1 MRMPSSIT
9 HLSARTRGGAGSASR
24 RLRAMAPAILQTAA
38 AAVAAWMVASLLLAD
53 PRPNFASIAAVIAVG
68 ATHGVQRQRAVQL
81 VGGVVVGITVA
92 DVLIHLIGTGPWQMA
107 LLVALAMAAAVLLG
121 GGELVVAEAPVS
133 AILLVSLSP
142 AAEAGF
148 SPNRI
153 LEAVIGGA
161 VALTVTALLF
171 PPDPALQAGRAANA
185 VFARLGRT
193 LERIADALAVG
204 DAGRAE
210 SALADARAT
219 DELVDA
225 LGGALASGRETA
237 RLAPPRR
244 GARSALDRYERS
256 LGHLDLAVRNTR
268 VLARHSLRL
277 LRAGGDVPPAL
288 AAAVEELAE
297 AVWALAAAFDD
308 PGRAEDARR
317 LATRA
322 AARATDLHEQ
332 GQRLAVLEAVVQV
345 RSTAVDLVRAAEVV
359 AAEEA
364 LAGDLP
370 TEELLAVPAAR

>member
-38 AAVAAWMVASLLLAD
+38 AAVAAWMVARLLLPD
-53 PRPNFASIAAVIAVG
+53 PRPAFASIAAVIAVG

-81 VGGVVVGITVA
+81 VGGVVVGIVVA
-92 DVLIHLIGTGPWQMA
+92 DALIQFIGTGPWQMA

-121 GGELVVAEAPVS
+121 GGELVVGEAPVS

-142 AAEAGF
+142 AAESGF

-153 LEAVIGGA
+153 LEAIIGGA

-193 LERIADALAVG
+193 LERIADALAAG

-225 LGGALASGRETA
+225 FADALASGRETA
-237 RLAPPRR
+237 SLAPPRR
-244 GARSALDRYERS
+244 GARSVLDRYERS

-277 LRAGGDVPPAL
+277 VRAGGDVPPAL
-288 AAAVEELAE
+288 TTAAGELAE
-297 AVWALAAAFDD
+297 AVWALASAFDD
-308 PGRAEDARR
+308 PARAEDARR

-322 AARATDLHEQ
+322 AARATELHEQ
-332 GQRLAVLEAVVQV
+332 GQRLAVLEALVQV

-364 LAGDLP
+364 AAGDLP
-370 TEELLAVPAAR
+370 TEELLVVHAAG